1 MKYFFLIAGSLTFFI
16 LNFSEALNTNDAKEN
31 MDAKPF
37 AVVELFTSEGCYSCP
52 PADRLLSK
60 IIDDAREKDRRVFA
74 LAFHVDYWD
83 RLGWKD
89 AFSNKEFSDRQRNYA
104 QAFKSSS
111 IYTPQMVVNGIK
123 EFIGSESETAF
134 KFISAALERPPYTEI
149 EISTAYNRDMDM
161 VTVDYKLSGLIE
173 NSNVNIALVERNIV
187 REIGHGENGGK
198 TLRHDNVVR
207 AFEINKAT
215 KTGSQVL
222 TIPKNTDLK
231 NTSVFVYVQD
241 KTSKVIVGAEKID
254 LN

>member
-1 MKYFFLIAGSLTFFI
+1 MKYIFLMIGTLSFLL
-16 LNFSEALNTNDAKEN
+16 LNFSDALESKSSTNE
-31 MDAKPF
+31 MDSKPF

-52 PADRLLSK
+52 PADKLLSK

-89 AFSNKEFSDRQRNYA
+89 AFSSKEFSDRQRDYA
-104 QAFKSSS
+104 QSFRSNT
-111 IYTPQMVVNGIK
+111 IYTPQMIVNGTK
-123 EFIGSESETAF
+123 EFVGSESETAY
-134 KFISAALERPPYTEI
+134 KSINSALEKPPYTEI
-149 EISTAYNRDMDM
+149 ELSTAYNRDKDM
-161 VTVDYKLSGLIE
+161 ITVYYKLSKVIE

-207 AFEINKAT
+207 VFEVNGAK
-215 KTGSQVL
+215 KVGSQVL
-222 TIPKNTDLK
+222 SIPKNIDLK
-231 NTSVFVYVQD
+231 NASVFVYVQD
-241 KTSKVIVGAEKID
+241 AKSKLIFGAEKND